1 MMIKVD
7 LTKNSENHTEPIMDD
22 KVDNFESQILD
33 SSSLKIQ
40 NLNLEIVEVSK
51 KQERHRIKTLKR
63 LVGKNGSNRRRT
75 VGLKRMRKEKLK
87 DGFTTFLEWS
97 WFSTLFI
104 FSASYFF
111 SWLFFAFFWHL
122 ILWLHGDLDPTQFHA
137 DSNYVPCVFGIED
150 FTSSFLF
157 SMETQTSIGYGL
169 RVSSHK
175 CPDAVI
181 LQCVQTVIGI
191 LLDATVIGLFFVKV
205 SRPGRR
211 AITVVFSKNAVITKR
226 NGLLRLI
233 FQVANIQTSQLIE
246 AHLRG
251 QVLVKE
257 ITEEGEVINHLQR
270 EIKVSSQIDK
280 ENEVG
285 EDRGLFLL
293 PIQVSHTIDSD
304 SPLYSMTPAYLLA
317 SKMEFIF
324 SMEAVVEP
332 SGNTTQAITSFLCDE
347 ILWGCRFDSCV
358 EWDEGEGLFKVD
370 VGRIN
375 QVARDHT
382 PWISAKE
389 LGNISGVSV

>member
-1 MMIKVD
+1 
-7 LTKNSENHTEPIMDD
+7 
-22 KVDNFESQILD
+22 
-33 SSSLKIQ
+33 
-40 NLNLEIVEVSK
+40 
-51 KQERHRIKTLKR
+51 
-63 LVGKNGSNRRRT
+63 
-75 VGLKRMRKEKLK
+75 
-87 DGFTTFLEWS
+87 
-97 WFSTLFI
+97 
-104 FSASYFF
+104 
-111 SWLFFAFFWHL
+111 
-122 ILWLHGDLDPTQFHA
+122 
-137 DSNYVPCVFGIED
+137 
-150 FTSSFLF
+150 
-157 SMETQTSIGYGL
+157 METQTSIGYGL

-246 AHLRG
+246 AHFRG

-257 ITEEGEVINHLQR
+257 VTEEGEVINHFQR
-270 EIKVSSQIDK
+270 EIKVSTQIDK

-293 PIQVSHTIDSD
+293 PIQVSHTIDCD
-304 SPLYSMTPAYLLA
+304 SPLYSMTPADLLA

-347 ILWGCRFDSCV
+347 ILWGCRFESCV
-358 EWDEGEGLFKVD
+358 GWDEGEGVFKVD